1 MVNGFHAE
9 QLLCY
14 TDINNTCTATKNFR
28 ISQISNPA
36 FGRNEAN
43 HAKQLY
49 CAIYMIAKNTCTTII
64 PNFTN
69 ESQIIKE
76 SANGLN

>member
-1 MVNGFHAE
+1 MDSIPRRAIIV
-9 QLLCY
+9 LY
-14 TDINNTCTATKNFR
+14 INNTCTTTKNFR

-49 CAIYMIAKNTCTTII
+49 CAIYMIAKNTCTIQLYRI
-64 PNFTN
+64 L
-69 ESQIIKE
+69 QMRVR
-76 SANGLN
+76 

>member
-1 MVNGFHAE
+1 MDSIPRRAIIV
-9 QLLCY
+9 LY
-14 TDINNTCTATKNFR
+14 INNTCTTTKNFR

-49 CAIYMIAKNTCTTII
+49 CAIYMIHVLQLYRTL
-64 PNFTN
+64 
-69 ESQIIKE
+69 QVRVR
-76 SANGLN
+76 